1 MASHLVAVVDD
12 DTSVRRALMR
22 LLQSA
27 GLRVLTYASASEF
40 LDTGVSSAPEC
51 LILDIHLGGMSGLE
65 LLSRLRE
72 LGHKLPVLIITAH
85 DDAQAREASAQ
96 AGCTAYLL
104 KPLDAKVLLEEVA
117 TAMKRAA

>member
-1 MASHLVAVVDD
+1 MSSHLVAVVDD
-12 DTSVRRALMR
+12 DASVRRALTR

-27 GLRVLTYASASEF
+27 DLRVLTYASATEF
-40 LDTGVSSAPEC
+40 LESGTSSAPDC

-72 LGHKLPVLIITAH
+72 LGHDLPVLIITAH
-85 DDAQAREASAQ
+85 DDAQAREAA
-96 AGCTAYLL
+96 ARGGCAVYLR

-117 TAMKRAA
+117 TAIKRAA

>member
-1 MASHLVAVVDD
+1 MSSHLVAVVDD
-12 DTSVRRALMR
+12 DASVRRALTR

-27 GLRVLTYASASEF
+27 DLRVFTYASAIEF
-40 LDTGVSSAPEC
+40 LDTGLSSAPEC

-72 LGHKLPVLIITAH
+72 LGHNLPVLIITAH
-85 DDAQAREASAQ
+85 DDAQAREAA
-96 AGCTAYLL
+96 ARGGCTAYLR
-104 KPLDAKVLLEEVA
+104 KPLDAKLLLEEVA

>member
-1 MASHLVAVVDD
+1 MSSQAVAIVDD
-12 DTSVRRALMR
+12 DASVRRALTR

-27 GLRVLTYASASEF
+27 EFRVLTYSSATEF
-40 LDTGVSSAPEC
+40 LDTGIASAPGC

-72 LGHKLPVLIITAH
+72 LGHNLPILIITAH
-85 DDAQAREASAQ
+85 DDTQAREAA
-96 AGCTAYLL
+96 ARGGCVAYLR
-104 KPLDAKVLLEEVA
+104 KPLDAKMLLEEVG

>member
-1 MASHLVAVVDD
+1 MSSHLVAVVDD
-12 DTSVRRALMR
+12 DASVRRALTR

-27 GLRVLTYASASEF
+27 DLRVFTYASAIEF
-40 LDTGVSSAPEC
+40 LDTGLSSAPEC

-72 LGHKLPVLIITAH
+72 LGHNLPVLIITAH
-85 DDAQAREASAQ
+85 DDAQAREAA
-96 AGCTAYLL
+96 ARGGCTAYLR
-104 KPLDAKVLLEEVA
+104 KPLDATMLLEEVA

>member
-1 MASHLVAVVDD
+1 MSSHLVAVVDD
-12 DTSVRRALMR
+12 DASVRRALTR

-27 GLRVLTYASASEF
+27 DLRVLAYASAIEF
-40 LDTGVSSAPEC
+40 LDTGLSSAPDC
-51 LILDIHLGGMSGLE
+51 MILDIHLGGMSGLE

-72 LGHKLPVLIITAH
+72 LGHNLPVLIITAH
-85 DDAQAREASAQ
+85 DDAQTREAA
-96 AGCTAYLL
+96 ARGGCAAYLR

>member
-1 MASHLVAVVDD
+1 VSSNLVAVVDD
-12 DTSVRRALMR
+12 DTSVRRALTR

-27 GLRVLTYASASEF
+27 DLRVLTYASATEF
-40 LDTGVSSAPEC
+40 LESGASSAPDC

-72 LGHKLPVLIITAH
+72 LGNSLPVLIITAH
-85 DDAQAREASAQ
+85 DNAQTREAATQ
-96 AGCTAYLL
+96 AGCTAYLR

>member
-1 MASHLVAVVDD
+1 MSSHLVAVVDD
-12 DTSVRRALMR
+12 DTSVRRALTR

-27 GLRVLTYASASEF
+27 DLHVLTYASASEF
-40 LDTGVSSAPEC
+40 LDNGLASAPDC
-51 LILDIHLGGMSGLE
+51 VILDIHLGGMSGLE

-72 LGHKLPVLIITAH
+72 LGHDLPVLIVTAH
-85 DDAQAREASAQ
+85 DDAQSREEAARG
-96 AGCTAYLL
+96 GCTAYLR

>member
-1 MASHLVAVVDD
+1 VSSQLVAVVDD
-12 DTSVRRALMR
+12 DASVRRALTR

-27 GLRVLTYASASEF
+27 DLRVLSYASATEF
-40 LDTGVSSAPEC
+40 LESGTSSAPDC

-72 LGHKLPVLIITAH
+72 LGNNLPVLIITAH
-85 DDAQAREASAQ
+85 DDAQTRESAARG
-96 AGCTAYLL
+96 GCAAYLR
-104 KPLDAKVLLEEVA
+104 KPLDARVLLEEVA

>member
-1 MASHLVAVVDD
+1 MRSPLVAVVDD
-12 DTSVRRALMR
+12 DASVRRALTR

-27 GLRVLTYASASEF
+27 EIRVLTYASAAEF
-40 LDTGVSSAPEC
+40 LDIGIASAPDC

-72 LGHKLPVLIITAH
+72 SGHGLPVLMITAH
-85 DDAQAREASAQ
+85 DDAQAREAA
-96 AGCTAYLL
+96 AREGCAAYLR

-117 TAMKRAA
+117 TAVKRAA